1 MGGIIL
7 LFLKFEYAK
16 FQAEETAVG
25 LAFAY
30 QRALVMGLSD
40 NGLLI
45 LSSVL
50 LFSLAGR

>member
-1 MGGIIL
+1 MIL
-7 LFLKFEYAK
+7 LFLKFEYAE

-30 QRALVMGLSD
+30 QCALVMGLSD
-40 NGLLI
+40 NGFLI